1 VAQSRTRESASLGEI
16 AVRSTANPVGLG
28 AWIEHALR
36 KLGTGFLFATFGVG
50 ALVLSGLILPIGVRL
65 RARGEDRDLVAQR
78 LIHRTFGWFV
88 RLGTY
93 LRLFEV
99 SEVGTERL
107 REGAGLIVANHPT
120 LLDVVF
126 LIARTQQA
134 DCVVKREA
142 WHNPFLRRIVILAN
156 YIPNDEGVTLLRSC
170 SERLRAGRS
179 LILFPEGSRSP
190 ERGLR
195 KFTRGAARAALASGC
210 RVTPVVISCDPP
222 ALKKGQPWYRIP
234 NRKLHFSLTVG
245 EPFRARDLV
254 DGDVPPAIAAR
265 QVTDALRRFFEARLD
280 DGQ

>member
-28 AWIEHALR
+28 AWIKHALR

-107 REGAGLIVANHPT
+107 R
-120 LLDVVF
+120 
-126 LIARTQQA
+126 QQA